1 MMGSTE
7 RKEPKAR
14 ARVEEVLRA
23 LKKQAPLTAE
33 QVRQLLLADEFSAEL
48 GDGMA
53 YVAGHDDEARPVLVQ
68 SSASSRTTSNFVLTS
83 RNDRLP
89 IPSCTKFCCRRRC
102 FLTSFACRFV
112 RLLVFSLEVA
122 ISTTMA
128 RFVDQLVLL
137 FDASKLINSA
147 TLTAP
152 FSWLATVHCC
162 RPQRSSVSQ
171 APHRSRMSI
180 AAEIPYVS
188 EVPHLSS
195 SSHPV
200 SNSELH
206 HACLQCVVVVVAGFF
221 RSPKAF
227 LNLFAGTLKILSDY
241 YPGRLHKAFVIDP
254 PSLFSCLWKGVR
266 PFIDLSAVTAV
277 VSSLDFED
285 SLEDA
290 ALASHPRTTSLRFH
304 PSAAAAATAAAKVGG
319 STSSRFSVTVSHLNS
334 LKPWYLSTTTTSS
347 VVVPTASPSLIG
359 ASPLGA
365 RSFSFASPAARST
378 PRVGISAGAAIT
390 RSIPSTP
397 SSAAP
402 TRPPPQQHPRTP
414 MPSFLQSPA
423 SLFSFKKERQLSRVE
438 RERESFLPFL
448 RFYRRPYD
456 ETAYRAKMR
465 PPHGGLV
472 SIVSLHDQPNKR
484 RNKIQSFPVPSS
496 QHRH

>member
-1 MMGSTE
+1 MLGNTSGEAASPPPTSKPTRRSTDLQPGVRRRNARRLPKTSTRLVSRLPSGGGTSHHRDEARTSCSRIMAMGKSWRSSSPQQPLASALAGEDAKKPLLSPFENDTRNESRRRE
-7 RKEPKAR
+7 RFCSDACVDR
-14 ARVEEVLRA
+14 FLRA
-23 LKKQAPLTAE
+23 KGESVKKAAKHLRSVLSWRESIGTE
-33 QVRQLLLADEFSAEL
+33 LLLADEFSAEL

-53 YVAGHDDEARPVLVQ
+53 YVAGHDDEARPVLVFRIKQ
-68 SSASSRTTSNFVLTS
+68 DDL
-83 RNDRLP
+83 
-89 IPSCTKFCCRRRC
+89 
-102 FLTSFACRFV
+102 
-112 RLLVFSLEVA
+112 
-122 ISTTMA
+122 
-128 RFVDQLVLL
+128 
-137 FDASKLINSA
+137 KL
-147 TLTAP
+147 
-152 FSWLATVHCC
+152 
-162 RPQRSSVSQ
+162 RS
-171 APHRSRMSI
+171 HK
-180 AAEIPYVS
+180 
-188 EVPHLSS
+188 
-195 SSHPV
+195 
-200 SNSELH
+200 
-206 HACLQCVVVVVAGFF
+206 
-221 RSPKAF
+221 SPKAF

-304 PSAAAAATAAAKVGG
+304 PSDAAAATAAAKVGG

-359 ASPLGA
+359 ASPLSA

-402 TRPPPQQHPRTP
+402 TRPPPQQQQQHPRTP

>member
-33 QVRQLLLADEFSAEL
+33 QERFCSDACVDRFLRGKGDSVKKAAKHLRTVLSWRESIGTELLLADEFSAEL

-53 YVAGHDDEARPVLVQ
+53 YVAGHDDEARPVLVFRIKQ
-68 SSASSRTTSNFVLTS
+68 DDLKLRSHKS
-83 RNDRLP
+83 
-89 IPSCTKFCCRRRC
+89 
-102 FLTSFACRFV
+102 FV
-112 RLLVFSLEVA
+112 RLLVFTLEVA
-122 ISTTMA
+122 ISTMA

-137 FDASKLINSA
+137 FDAS
-147 TLTAP
+147 
-152 FSWLATVHCC
+152 
-162 RPQRSSVSQ
+162 
-171 APHRSRMSI
+171 
-180 AAEIPYVS
+180 
-188 EVPHLSS
+188 
-195 SSHPV
+195 
-200 SNSELH
+200 
-206 HACLQCVVVVVAGFF
+206 FF

-227 LNLFAGTLKILSDY
+227 LNLFAGTLKIISDY

-304 PSAAAAATAAAKVGG
+304 PSAAASAAKVGG

-359 ASPLGA
+359 ASPLSA

-402 TRPPPQQHPRTP
+402 TRPPPQQQHPRTP

-423 SLFSFKKERQLSRVE
+423 TLFSFKKERQLSRVE

>member
-33 QVRQLLLADEFSAEL
+33 QERFCSDACVDRFLRAKGESVKKAAKHLRSVLSWRESIGTELLLADEFSAEL

-53 YVAGHDDEARPVLVQ
+53 YVAGHDDEARPVLVFRIKQ
-68 SSASSRTTSNFVLTS
+68 DDLKLRSHKS
-83 RNDRLP
+83 
-89 IPSCTKFCCRRRC
+89 
-102 FLTSFACRFV
+102 FV

-137 FDASKLINSA
+137 FDAS
-147 TLTAP
+147 
-152 FSWLATVHCC
+152 
-162 RPQRSSVSQ
+162 
-171 APHRSRMSI
+171 
-180 AAEIPYVS
+180 
-188 EVPHLSS
+188 
-195 SSHPV
+195 
-200 SNSELH
+200 
-206 HACLQCVVVVVAGFF
+206 FF

-359 ASPLGA
+359 ASPLSA

>member
-33 QVRQLLLADEFSAEL
+33 QERFCSDACVDRFLRAKGDSVKKAAKHLRTVLSWRESIGTELLLADEFSAEL

-53 YVAGHDDEARPVLVQ
+53 YVAGHDDEARPVLVFRIKQ
-68 SSASSRTTSNFVLTS
+68 DDLKLRSHKS
-83 RNDRLP
+83 
-89 IPSCTKFCCRRRC
+89 
-102 FLTSFACRFV
+102 FV
-112 RLLVFSLEVA
+112 RLLVFTLEVA
-122 ISTTMA
+122 ISTMA

-137 FDASKLINSA
+137 FDAS
-147 TLTAP
+147 
-152 FSWLATVHCC
+152 
-162 RPQRSSVSQ
+162 
-171 APHRSRMSI
+171 
-180 AAEIPYVS
+180 
-188 EVPHLSS
+188 
-195 SSHPV
+195 
-200 SNSELH
+200 
-206 HACLQCVVVVVAGFF
+206 FF

-227 LNLFAGTLKILSDY
+227 LNLFAGTLKIISDY

-304 PSAAAAATAAAKVGG
+304 PSATASAAKVGG

-359 ASPLGA
+359 ASPLSA

-402 TRPPPQQHPRTP
+402 TRPPPQQQHPRTP

-423 SLFSFKKERQLSRVE
+423 TLFSFKKERQLSRVE

-448 RFYRRPYD
+448 RFYRRPYE

>member
-33 QVRQLLLADEFSAEL
+33 QERFCSDACVDRFLRAKGDSVKKAAKHLRTVLSWRESIGTEFLLADEFSAEL

-68 SSASSRTTSNFVLTS
+68 YAPPTTPPPPHHHHHHLPTLLLLT
-83 RNDRLP
+83 NV
-89 IPSCTKFCCRRRC
+89 PSLQVFRIKQDDLKLR
-102 FLTSFACRFV
+102 SHKSFV
-112 RLLVFSLEVA
+112 RLLVFTLEVA
-122 ISTTMA
+122 ISTMA
-128 RFVDQLVLL
+128 RLVDQLVLL
-137 FDASKLINSA
+137 FDAS
-147 TLTAP
+147 
-152 FSWLATVHCC
+152 
-162 RPQRSSVSQ
+162 
-171 APHRSRMSI
+171 
-180 AAEIPYVS
+180 
-188 EVPHLSS
+188 
-195 SSHPV
+195 
-200 SNSELH
+200 
-206 HACLQCVVVVVAGFF
+206 FF

-227 LNLFAGTLKILSDY
+227 LNLFAGTLKIISDY

-304 PSAAAAATAAAKVGG
+304 PSAAAAAAAKVAG

-359 ASPLGA
+359 ASPLSA

-402 TRPPPQQHPRTP
+402 TRPPPQQQHPRTP

-423 SLFSFKKERQLSRVE
+423 TLFSFKKERQLSRVD

-484 RNKIQSFPVPSS
+484 RNKIQSFPFPSS

>member
-23 LKKQAPLTAE
+23 LKKQDPLTAE
-33 QVRQLLLADEFSAEL
+33 QERFCSDACVDRFLRAKGDSVKKAAKHLRTVLSWRESIGTELLLADEFSAEL

-53 YVAGHDDEARPVLVQ
+53 YVAGHDDEARPVLVFRIKQ
-68 SSASSRTTSNFVLTS
+68 DDLKLRSHKS
-83 RNDRLP
+83 
-89 IPSCTKFCCRRRC
+89 
-102 FLTSFACRFV
+102 FV
-112 RLLVFSLEVA
+112 RLLVFTLEVA
-122 ISTTMA
+122 ISTMA

-137 FDASKLINSA
+137 FDAS
-147 TLTAP
+147 
-152 FSWLATVHCC
+152 
-162 RPQRSSVSQ
+162 
-171 APHRSRMSI
+171 
-180 AAEIPYVS
+180 
-188 EVPHLSS
+188 
-195 SSHPV
+195 
-200 SNSELH
+200 
-206 HACLQCVVVVVAGFF
+206 FF

-227 LNLFAGTLKILSDY
+227 LNLFAGTLKIISDY

-304 PSAAAAATAAAKVGG
+304 PSAAVAAAKVGG

-359 ASPLGA
+359 ASPLSA

-378 PRVGISAGAAIT
+378 PRVGVTAGAAIT

-402 TRPPPQQHPRTP
+402 TRPPPQQQHPRTP

-423 SLFSFKKERQLSRVE
+423 TLFSFKKERQLSRVE

-484 RNKIQSFPVPSS
+484 RNKIQSFPVLSS

>member
-33 QVRQLLLADEFSAEL
+33 QERFCSDACVDRFLRAKGDSVKKAAKHLRTVLSWRESIGTELLLADEFSAEL

-53 YVAGHDDEARPVLVQ
+53 YVAGHDDEARPVLVFRIKQ
-68 SSASSRTTSNFVLTS
+68 DDLKLRSHKS
-83 RNDRLP
+83 
-89 IPSCTKFCCRRRC
+89 
-102 FLTSFACRFV
+102 FV
-112 RLLVFSLEVA
+112 RLLVFTLEVA
-122 ISTTMA
+122 ISTMA

-137 FDASKLINSA
+137 FDAS
-147 TLTAP
+147 
-152 FSWLATVHCC
+152 
-162 RPQRSSVSQ
+162 
-171 APHRSRMSI
+171 
-180 AAEIPYVS
+180 
-188 EVPHLSS
+188 
-195 SSHPV
+195 
-200 SNSELH
+200 
-206 HACLQCVVVVVAGFF
+206 FF

-227 LNLFAGTLKILSDY
+227 LNLFAGTLKIISDY

-304 PSAAAAATAAAKVGG
+304 PSAAAAAAAKVGG

-359 ASPLGA
+359 ASPLSA

-402 TRPPPQQHPRTP
+402 TRPPPQQQHPRTP

-423 SLFSFKKERQLSRVE
+423 TLFSFKKERQLSRVE

-456 ETAYRAKMR
+456 ETAYRTKMR